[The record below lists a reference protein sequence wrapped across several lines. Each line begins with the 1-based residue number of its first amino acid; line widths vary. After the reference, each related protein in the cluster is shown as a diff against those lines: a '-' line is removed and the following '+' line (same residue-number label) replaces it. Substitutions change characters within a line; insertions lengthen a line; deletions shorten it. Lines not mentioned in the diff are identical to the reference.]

1 MDLQQNRRSVV
12 YTHILIST
20 DGSALAQRG
29 VDHGLSLASAL
40 GSKVTM
46 ITVTE
51 PLPVLAI
58 SDGAWPVDLKGYEA
72 DQTKFAE
79 SVLSAV
85 KASAAKMRLEVN
97 TAHVPNS
104 HPASAIVETAKKL
117 GCNLIVM
124 ASHGRRGIK
133 KVLLGS
139 QTAEVLV
146 TATVPVLVVH

>member
-1 MDLQQNRRSVV
+1 V

-20 DGSALAQRG
+20 DGSELAQRG
-29 VDHGLSLASAL
+29 VDHGLSLAKAL
-40 GSKVTM
+40 GSKVRI

-51 PLPVLAI
+51 PFPVIAMG
-58 SDGAWPVDLKGYEA
+58 DGAWVPDLKGYEA

-79 SVLSAV
+79 GVLSAV
-85 KASAAKMRLEVN
+85 KASATKMRLEVG
-97 TAHVPNS
+97 TAHVPNG
-104 HPASAIVETAKKL
+104 HPASAIVDTAQKR

-139 QTAEVLV
+139 QTSEVLV
-146 TATVPVLVVH
+146 TAAVPVLVVH